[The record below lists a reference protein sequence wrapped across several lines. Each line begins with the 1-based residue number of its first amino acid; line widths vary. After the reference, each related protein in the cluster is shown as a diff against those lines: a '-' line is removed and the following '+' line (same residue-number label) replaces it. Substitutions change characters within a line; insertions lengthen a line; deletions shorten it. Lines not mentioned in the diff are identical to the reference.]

1 MIKKSWLHHS
11 LKLLCTSILASSLAA
26 CHSLRGPEPTV
37 QANIPSQF
45 GFSKDS
51 SINSS
56 AQTGYQDFFSDPRLI
71 QVIQQSLE
79 HNRDLRTATLNIER
93 AKHMFQIS
101 RNPQLPSVS
110 LNSQA
115 LRQKTGDTTSQ
126 YYVGL
131 GLMQYELDFWGKI
144 RSLKDSALDN
154 YFATSSARDAMQI
167 TLIAQV
173 AEAWLMYSFA
183 HAQLDLAEKTYNS
196 QLASYQLNQKRF
208 DIGIESGLSVEQS
221 RILLETAQ
229 RDIGAYKTQVEQ
241 AHQALN
247 LLAGQV
253 VSEEL
258 LAKTAIQNI
267 TSKAVIGTGLPS
279 ELLMN
284 RPDLRKA
291 EFQLSAAGA
300 NIAVARAQ
308 LYPTINLIGTAGYSS
323 QDLSELFKHN
333 HFEWSLGPSLDLPI
347 FDWGTRKSN
356 VKIAEIDQKMA
367 LSDYE
372 KAIQSAFREVNDAL
386 AFAANI
392 DERLLAQH
400 RLADASRK
408 SYQLSHQL
416 FISGIEGYLPVLD
429 AQRNFYEAEK
439 ERLALQQRKLNNQ
452 IELYKALGGGVVK
465 QESSGIE

>member
-1 MIKKSWLHHS
+1 M
-11 LKLLCTSILASSLAA
+11 ASSLAA

-45 GFSKDS
+45 GFSKES
-51 SINSS
+51 SINSIT
-56 AQTGYQDFFSDPRLI
+56 QTGYQDFFSDPRLI

-101 RNPQLPSVS
+101 RNQQLPSVG
-110 LNSQA
+110 LNGQA
-115 LRQKTGDTTSQ
+115 LRQKNGDTTSQ

-144 RSLKDSALDN
+144 RSLKEAALDN
-154 YFATSSARDAMQI
+154 YFATSNARDVVQI

-183 HAQLDLAEKTYNS
+183 HAQLDLAGKTYNS
-196 QLASYQLNQKRF
+196 QLAAYQLNRKRF
-208 DIGIESGLSVEQS
+208 DVGVESGLFMEQAK
-221 RILLETAQ
+221 ILLETAQ
-229 RDIGAYKTQVEQ
+229 RDISTYKTQVDQ
-241 AHQALN
+241 AYQALN
-247 LLAGQV
+247 LLVGQP
-253 VSEEL
+253 VSEDL

-267 TSKAVIGTGLPS
+267 TSKAVTGTGLPS
-279 ELLMN
+279 DLLMN
-284 RPDLRKA
+284 RPDLRRA

-300 NIAVARAQ
+300 NIETARAQ

-323 QDLSELFKHN
+323 QDLRQLFKHN
-333 HFEWSLGPSLDLPI
+333 RFEWSLGPSLDIPI
-347 FDWGTRKSN
+347 FDWGLRKSN
-356 VKIAEIDQKMA
+356 VKIAEIDQQMV

-386 AFAANI
+386 AFAAYI
-392 DERLLAQH
+392 DDRLSAQH

-408 SYQLSHQL
+408 SYQLSHRL

-429 AQRNFYEAEK
+429 AQRNFYDAEK
-439 ERLALQQRKLNNQ
+439 ERLVLEQSKLNNQ

-465 QESSGIE
+465 QEISGI